1 MTKEKSTV
9 PRLRFPG
16 FTDAWKQRK
25 LGEVADFSIKTNSL
39 SRDKLSSYFYEVQN
53 IHYGDILTKYD
64 AILDVCNKE
73 LPSII
78 GSTISDF
85 VDALLIEGDI
95 VFADAAEDSTVG
107 KAVEVRNFKGKN
119 VVSGLHTIVAR
130 PKVSYAPYYLGYLI
144 NSTAY
149 HNQILPLMQ
158 GTKVSSISKANLK
171 STTVVFPT
179 LPEQEA
185 IGSFFSDLDQLITLH
200 QRKLDDVKELKKAL
214 LQKMFPKGNGN
225 DFPEL
230 RFPEFTD
237 AWKQRKLGEVATFAK
252 GNGYSKKDLVIE
264 GSPIILYG
272 RLYTKYE
279 TVISEVDT
287 FVSVED
293 NNNSVVYS
301 EGGEVLVP
309 ASGESSLDIARAS
322 VVAKKGIIL
331 GGDINIIRLHS
342 EIFPVFLALTI
353 SNGKQ
358 QKGLSKRAQGKS
370 VVHLHNSD
378 LKKVDL
384 DFPTLP
390 EQEVIGSFFSDLD
403 QLITLHQRQLD
414 HLKLLKKALL
424 QQMFI

>member
-25 LGEVADFSIKTNSL
+25 LGEVA
-39 SRDKLSSYFYEVQN
+39 
-53 IHYGDILTKYD
+53 
-64 AILDVCNKE
+64 
-73 LPSII
+73 
-78 GSTISDF
+78 
-85 VDALLIEGDI
+85 
-95 VFADAAEDSTVG
+95 
-107 KAVEVRNFKGKN
+107 
-119 VVSGLHTIVAR
+119 
-130 PKVSYAPYYLGYLI
+130 
-144 NSTAY
+144 
-149 HNQILPLMQ
+149 
-158 GTKVSSISKANLK
+158 
-171 STTVVFPT
+171 
-179 LPEQEA
+179 
-185 IGSFFSDLDQLITLH
+185 
-200 QRKLDDVKELKKAL
+200 
-214 LQKMFPKGNGN
+214 
-225 DFPEL
+225 
-230 RFPEFTD
+230 
-237 AWKQRKLGEVATFAK
+237 TFAK
-252 GNGYSKKDLVIE
+252 GNGYSKKDLVIK

-293 NNNSVVYS
+293 NKNSVVYS

-384 DFPTLP
+384 DFPSLPEQEAIGSFFSDLDQLITLHQRKLDDVKELKKALLQKMFPKGNGNDFPELRFPEFTDAWKQRKLGEVAEKISQKNLDRQYVETFTNSAEFGIISQRDFFEKNISSLDNISGYYIVSPDDFVYNPRISNLAPVGPIKRNKLGRVGVMSPLYTIFRFSDIHLDFVEKYFDTTIWHRYMELNGDSGARSDRFAIKDSVFKGLPIPLPTLP
-390 EQEVIGSFFSDLD
+390 EQEAIGSFFSDLD